1 MPPKTEQG
9 VTMNNQQQTGLFKF
23 LISELKPKGK
33 ILTPFNVIAA
43 ITILVAAG
51 ILFIRFKNGLGSV
64 IHASQETPWGLW
76 INFNVITG
84 VAFAGGAFV
93 VTFMVYILGLEK
105 YRPIVRP
112 TVLYALLA
120 YMFYAGALLLDL
132 GRPWKVI
139 NPIIGNS
146 FGISS
151 VLFLVAWHFILYMG
165 ALFIEFSPT
174 IAEWTGRIKIRK
186 FLVSLTLGVVI
197 FGIALSTLHQ
207 SGLGALFLMAKS
219 KIHPLWYSEFIP
231 ILFFIS
237 SIFAGLSLV
246 IIIETMS
253 QRIFRNN
260 MSFANK
266 ASHRK
271 IVISLAK
278 VCSIT
283 MFVYFSMLVL
293 VFLHGKNQMYINT
306 PWGYWYLV
314 EVIGF
319 VLIPCLMFLYSYRKL
334 NLSIVRIAAVISIV
348 GIVLNRL
355 NISTFSFKW
364 YENTIH
370 FPSWMEIVVSAAVIF
385 VQILVFRWII
395 RRMPVYNEAQVG
407 LTEEKNNKSIRVYT
421 KSEEKWKILVE

>member
-1 MPPKTEQG
+1 MNSEHQQG
-9 VTMNNQQQTGLFKF
+9 FLKF
-23 LISELKPKGK
+23 ILHELKPKGK
-33 ILTPFNVIAA
+33 IITPFNVISG
-43 ITILVAAG
+43 ITILMAAG
-51 ILFIRFKNGLGSV
+51 ILINRFSNGLGSV
-64 IHASQETPWGLW
+64 IHASQEMPWGLW

-105 YRPIVRP
+105 YRPIVRA

-165 ALFIEFSPT
+165 ALFIEFCPAIT
-174 IAEWTGRIKIRK
+174 EWAGWKRYRQ
-186 FLVSLTLGVVI
+186 FFVSLTLAVVI

-207 SGLGALFLMAKS
+207 SGLGALFLMAKP

-246 IIIETMS
+246 IVMETIN
-253 QRIFRNN
+253 QRVFRNG
-260 MSFANK
+260 MSFVFK
-266 ASHRK
+266 SSHRN
-271 IVISLAK
+271 IVLSLARTCA
-278 VCSIT
+278 VTI
-283 MFVYFSMLVL
+283 FVYFFMTVL
-293 VFLHGKNQMYINT
+293 VFLHGKNYTYLNT

-319 VLIPCLMFLYSYRKL
+319 VLIPCIIFLAGYRYR
-334 NLSIVRIAAVISIV
+334 NLTFIRTAAVMAIV
-348 GIVLNRL
+348 GIILNRL
-355 NISTFSFKW
+355 NISTIAFQW
-364 YENTIH
+364 YDNTIH
-370 FPSWMEIVVSAAVIF
+370 YPTWMEIVVSAAVIF
-385 VQILVFRWII
+385 TQLLVFRWIV
-395 RRMPVYNEAQVG
+395 RRMPVYRESPQ
-407 LTEEKNNKSIRVYT
+407 LETEENQNKSSINQEKRR
-421 KSEEKWKILVE
+421 KKWKVLAE